1 MFLFVYF
8 IVSNLLAGPID
19 WKTSPNTDK
28 NLTSTVPN
36 ITQTLP
42 NIAPK
47 EEKTEEYAIIHT
59 ENGFL
64 PQKLYLKAKQNVKIY
79 ITGTT
84 GKNTS
89 FIIDDLNIFK
99 GVSKDSV
106 TEVSFVPVKEGAYA
120 YYCPITNKKGWIIV
134 KGQ

>member
-1 MFLFVYF
+1 MFLFVCF

-19 WKTSPNTDK
+19 WKTPQNTDK
-28 NLTSTVPN
+28 KLTSTVPD
-36 ITQTLP
+36 
-42 NIAPK
+42 IAKK
-47 EEKTEEYAIIHT
+47 EEKIEEYAIIHT

-79 ITGTT
+79 VTGTT

-120 YYCPITNKKGWIIV
+120 FYCPITNKKGWIIV